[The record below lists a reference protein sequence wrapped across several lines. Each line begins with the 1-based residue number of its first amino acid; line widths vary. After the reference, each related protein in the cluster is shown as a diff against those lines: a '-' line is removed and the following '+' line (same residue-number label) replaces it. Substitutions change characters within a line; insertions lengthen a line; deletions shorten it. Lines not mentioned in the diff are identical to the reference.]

1 MNKTAEARHS
11 HGDHA
16 VAESPDDSVVSPTLT
31 HEAYKAELRLLQIEL
46 VKLQRHFIGCGDKI
60 LSRVHYAGKK
70 STLVKPDFNIAFEFT
85 PDCIDSKRLAR

>member
-1 MNKTAEARHS
+1 MNKTADARHL

-46 VKLQRHFIGCGDKI
+46 VK
-60 LSRVHYAGKK
+60 
-70 STLVKPDFNIAFEFT
+70 PDFNIAFEFT

>member
-1 MNKTAEARHS
+1 MTKTAKARHS

-31 HEAYKAELRLLQIEL
+31 HEAYKAELRLLHIE
-46 VKLQRHFIGCGDKI
+46 V
-60 LSRVHYAGKK
+60 
-70 STLVKPDFNIAFEFT
+70 VKPDFNIAFEFT